1 MGVGVSIAFVMQLR
15 RLTAL
20 SRQRKRPRHGQS
32 LPIVCQETAAA
43 LVGDDVLV
51 KLSHIPVPPL
61 FMGEVFS
68 LVVCSVEIAVNLY
81 AHINRHSL
89 SVDLYG
95 NLHNRSSIQ
104 IFWSEWGGGGKRQR
118 GTINAKMPD

>member
-1 MGVGVSIAFVMQLR
+1 
-15 RLTAL
+15 
-20 SRQRKRPRHGQS
+20 
-32 LPIVCQETAAA
+32 
-43 LVGDDVLV
+43 
-51 KLSHIPVPPL
+51 
-61 FMGEVFS
+61 MGEVFS

-104 IFWSEWGGGGKRQR
+104 IFWSEWGGGNG
-118 GTINAKMPD
+118 NEVL